1 MKAFAIPAPASE
13 PTVLT
18 ARHYFWIATACLA
31 GVLYG
36 SFVPFH
42 VQWRPVPAAVGEFL
56 RIVAEPLTW
65 ESGSDYLANVL
76 LFIPL
81 TFLWMAALCVER
93 TRLETVLTALLVLP
107 AASLLSASIEFTQLY
122 FPPRVTALDDIL
134 AESIGG
140 LIGVT
145 AWLAVG
151 PTLTAW
157 CRRLWASLGKEGWAG
172 NVLPLYLFFLV
183 LIHVMPINL
192 TISPAMISRKY
203 HEGRILL
210 VPFASLS
217 GSGFDVAQKFLWDL
231 IYYAPLGWLLAH
243 LQSPGWRSWRRLP
256 AVIGL
261 STLAGVSLETLQ
273 VFVWSRE
280 SDVTDA
286 LVGALAGVAGWAVT
300 VAHFWLS
307 QREGNGDST
316 GNQPSA
322 SYPSRTGSYLVGG
335 NRLLCRLAAVR
346 FSLSARLRGRTQ
358 GTIYVGAFWRL
369 HGRPSSM
376 RSANLAQTMLFIP
389 LGAILAAAWPSAD
402 RRLVALVAL
411 LLAFMIASAV
421 EVGQFYL
428 PGHTASVTDVLVE
441 MTGTVIGCAL
451 GVVCARPHA
460 ESLPRWRTNG
470 SMAEVVRPSPDR
482 PLRERRSRRPR
493 LARTS
498 GQGAGARSGWHML
511 DFHELWRLSR
521 AVVFPDLARCEGARL
536 QADVLA
542 PPGPSAAAGQHDR
555 AEHSL

>member
-1 MKAFAIPAPASE
+1 MKAFVLSAQAPE

-18 ARHYFWIATACLA
+18 AWHYFWIATACLA

-36 SFVPFH
+36 SLVPFH
-42 VQWRPVPAAVGEFL
+42 FQWRPINEAFGEYM

-65 ESGSDYLANVL
+65 ESGSDCLANVL

-81 TFLWMAALCVER
+81 TYLWMATLCVER
-93 TRLETVLTALLVLP
+93 TRLETFLTALMVLP

-134 AESIGG
+134 AESVGG
-140 LIGVT
+140 LIGVS

-157 CRRLWASLGKEGWAG
+157 CRRLWAALGKEGWAG

-261 STLAGVSLETLQ
+261 AMLAAFAMECLQ

-300 VAHFWLS
+300 VAHFRLS
-307 QREGNGDST
+307 QREGKGDSIA
-316 GNQPSA
+316 NEPSA
-322 SYPSRTGSYLVGG
+322 SYTLPVLTLTLWAAIVFFVGWQPFDF
-335 NRLLCRLAAVR
+335 RLSPDFIAEREAQFTWVP
-346 FSLSARLRGRTQ
+346 FGDYMIQTEFN
-358 GTIYVGAFWRL
+358 AFEQAL
-369 HGRPSSM
+369 HKI
-376 RSANLAQTMLFIP
+376 MLFIP
-389 LGAILAAAWPSAD
+389 LGAILAAAWPTAD
-402 RRLVALVAL
+402 RRLVAAVAL

-451 GVVCARPHA
+451 GVRLRAA
-460 ESLPRWRTNG
+460 LTQESLPRWRPNG
-470 SMAEVVRPSPDR
+470 IH
-482 PLRERRSRRPR
+482 
-493 LARTS
+493 
-498 GQGAGARSGWHML
+498 G
-511 DFHELWRLSR
+511 
-521 AVVFPDLARCEGARL
+521 
-536 QADVLA
+536 
-542 PPGPSAAAGQHDR
+542 
-555 AEHSL
+555 